1 MELESLKYIWRSLET
16 PPAPEPD
23 RNAMLAL
30 LEQRSRGPVARMRR
44 NLAAEGILLLI
55 TYIPC
60 ILCYILEFEGRLS
73 AMSWLFGLLAV
84 AFGAYYYRKYR
95 LLSQMQCVTCQV
107 RSNLSRQVKTL
118 KKYTRF
124 YLLAGTG
131 VIPVTFFLAYAII
144 RWKLPSAGSALYY
157 RLHPMPWWAN
167 PIYWMILLVP
177 VTIASYFSNAW
188 YVNKLYGRHIKKLQ
202 DLLREME
209 TE

>member
-1 MELESLKYIWRSLET
+1 MELESLKYIWRSLEA

-23 RNAMLAL
+23 RNVMLAL

-44 NLAAEGILLLI
+44 NLVGEGILLLI
-55 TYIPC
+55 TYIPG

-73 AMSWLFGLLAV
+73 ALSWLLGLLAI

-95 LLSQMQCVTCQV
+95 LLSEMQCFTCQV
-107 RSNLSRQVKTL
+107 RSNLSRQVNTL

-144 RWKLPSAGSALYY
+144 AWKLPSAGSALYY

-177 VTIASYFSNAW
+177 VTIGSYFANAW

-202 DLLREME
+202 DLLREMDE
-209 TE
+209 E

>member
-23 RNAMLAL
+23 HNSMLAL

-44 NLAAEGILLLI
+44 NLVGEGVLLLI
-55 TYIPC
+55 TYIPG
-60 ILCYILEFEGRLS
+60 ILCYIIAFEGRLS
-73 AMSWLFGLLAV
+73 ALSWLLGLLAV

-95 LLSQMQCVTCQV
+95 LLGEMQCVTCQV
-107 RSNLSRQVKTL
+107 RSNLSRQVTTL

-131 VIPVTFFLAYAII
+131 VIPVAFFLAYVII
-144 RWKLPSAGSALYY
+144 RWKLPSAGSALFY

-167 PIYWMILLVP
+167 PIYWMILLIP
-177 VTIASYFSNAW
+177 VTIGSYFANAW

>member
-1 MELESLKYIWRSLET
+1 
-16 PPAPEPD
+16 
-23 RNAMLAL
+23 
-30 LEQRSRGPVARMRR
+30 
-44 NLAAEGILLLI
+44 
-55 TYIPC
+55 
-60 ILCYILEFEGRLS
+60 
-73 AMSWLFGLLAV
+73 
-84 AFGAYYYRKYR
+84 
-95 LLSQMQCVTCQV
+95 MQCFTCQV

-118 KKYTRF
+118 QKYTRF

-144 RWKLPSAGSALYY
+144 SWKLPSAGSALYY

-167 PIYWMILLVP
+167 PISWMILLIP
-177 VTIASYFSNAW
+177 VTIYSYFANAW